1 MPLLEAAVEAV
12 ELDAFA
18 KEIPDLVFHGT
29 TAYSLFKAEAKK
41 VPVSNQSNAGGVQRP
56 SFRVPFRVQ
65 AGAGIAQGTGNADSM
80 GRGTGSQWAS
90 FALAPIYLFN
100 VCEIS
105 WLAQQ
110 STDSKQKGLFAVKAQ
125 EMKNS
130 LDAAMQG
137 IEGLIN
143 ADGSGM
149 IDQIPSTATIVL
161 SGGTPAAQTASITGV
176 NVAVAFG
183 DQQVVQF
190 YSTGGVQR
198 TGGATSATISYS
210 DGPSNTLFFSTALP
224 SDVVVTDYI
233 VVAGATYGAG
243 NSLLG
248 IRAWDVNSNT
258 GIIGGLNRNAYPG
271 RLSTP
276 TINLGGAALTPG
288 VAQRAEVLLGRALGP
303 DADSIKS
310 GIWYGPPEQAFAQSN
325 LYYNVQITN
334 AQEVKGD
341 KTLDMAKK
349 FTADTFGGRKYH
361 KSWTA
366 LNNRMDLL
374 VMDNWYIG
382 ELSPLELY
390 DFGGGNVVAPV
401 PDAAGGA
408 AGSYLTS
415 HMFAYNTC
423 FNLCNAAP
431 RAGLFV
437 QNAAVPTVILK
448 IYSEISGLSGLS

>member
-1 MPLLEAAVEAV
+1 MALLEAAVEAV

-29 TAYSLFKAEAKK
+29 TAYTMFKNEATKI
-41 VPVSNQSNAGGVQRP
+41 PVSNQSNAGGVQRP

-65 AGAGIAQGTGNADSM
+65 AGAGITQGTGNADSM
-80 GRGTGSQWAS
+80 LRGSGSQWAS
-90 FALAPIYLFN
+90 FALAPVYLFN

-105 WLAQQ
+105 WLAQA

-130 LDAAMQG
+130 LDSAMQG

-143 ADGSGM
+143 SDGTGM

-161 SGGTPAAQTASITGV
+161 SGGSPAAQTASIAGI
-176 NVAVAFG
+176 NVAVAFT
-183 DQQVVQF
+183 DQQVVKF

-210 DGPSNTLFFSTALP
+210 DGPSNTLYFSTVLP

-233 VVAGATYGAG
+233 VVAGASYGSG
-243 NSLLG
+243 NSILG
-248 IRAWDVNSNT
+248 IKAWDVNSNT
-258 GIIGGLNRNAYPG
+258 GTIGGLNRNAYPG

-276 TINLGGAALTPG
+276 TINLNGAALTPG
-288 VAQRAEVLLGRALGP
+288 IAQRAEVLLTRALGP
-303 DADSIKS
+303 DAESLKS
-310 GIWYGPPEQAFAQSN
+310 GVWYGPLEQAFAQSN
-325 LYYNVQITN
+325 LMYNVQIVN

-341 KTLDMAKK
+341 KTLDMSKRY
-349 FTADTFGGRKYH
+349 FSDTFGGRKYH
-361 KSWTA
+361 KSATFVA
-366 LNNRMDLL
+366 NRMDLL
-374 VMDNWYIG
+374 IMENWYIG

-401 PDAAGGA
+401 PDVNTTNGT
-408 AGSYLTS
+408 YLTS

-423 FNLCNAAP
+423 FNLANAAP
-431 RAGLFV
+431 RAGLYI
-437 QNAAVPTVILK
+437 QNAAVPTI
-448 IYSEISGLSGLS
+448 

>member
-1 MPLLEAAVEAV
+1 MALLEAAVEAV

-29 TAYSLFKAEAKK
+29 TAYSLFKAEATN
-41 VPVSNQSNAGGVQRP
+41 VPVSNQSNAGGTVRA

-65 AGAGIAQGTGNADSM
+65 SGAAISQGTGNADSM
-80 GRGTGSQWAS
+80 GRGSGSQWAS
-90 FALAPIYLFN
+90 FALAPVYLFN

-105 WLAQQ
+105 WLAQA

-143 ADGSGM
+143 SDGSGM
-149 IDQIPSTATIVL
+149 IDQIPAGATVSL
-161 SGGTPAAQTASITGV
+161 SGGVGAQVASIVGM
-176 NVAVAFG
+176 NVAVAFS
-183 DQQVVQF
+183 DQQVVSF
-190 YSTGGVQR
+190 YSTAGVKR
-198 TGGATSATISYS
+198 TNTTTSATISYVE
-210 DGPSNTLFFSTALP
+210 GPSNTLWFSTTLP
-224 SDVVVTDYI
+224 LDVVATDY
-233 VVAGATYGAG
+233 VVVNGATYGTGA
-243 NSLLG
+243 SILG
-248 IRAWDVNSNT
+248 IKAWDVNSNVGT
-258 GIIGGLNRNAYPG
+258 IAGLNRASYPG

-276 TINLGGAALTPG
+276 TINLAGAAITPG
-288 VAQRAEVLLGRALGP
+288 IAQRAEVLLGRALGP

-325 LYYNVQITN
+325 LMYNVQIVN
-334 AQEVKGD
+334 AQEVSGD
-341 KTLDMAKK
+341 KTIDMSKK
-349 FTADTFGGRKYH
+349 YFSDTFGGRKYH

-366 LNNRMDLL
+366 INNRMDLL
-374 VMDNWYIG
+374 VLDNWYIG

-401 PDAAGGA
+401 PDINGQAGTS
-408 AGSYLTS
+408 SYLTS

-423 FNLCNAAP
+423 FNLANAAP
-431 RAGLFV
+431 RAGLYI
-437 QNAAVPTVILK
+437 QNAAVPTI
-448 IYSEISGLSGLS
+448 

>member
-1 MPLLEAAVEAV
+1 MALLEAAVEAV

-29 TAYSLFKAEAKK
+29 TAYSLFKAEATN
-41 VPVSNQSNAGGVQRP
+41 VPVSNQSNAGGTVRA

-65 AGAGIAQGTGNADSM
+65 SGAAISQGTGNADAM

-90 FALAPIYLFN
+90 FALAPVYLFN

-110 STDSKQKGLFAVKAQ
+110 STDTKQKGLFAVKAQ

-149 IDQIPSTATIVL
+149 IDQIPATAVIVL
-161 SGGTPAAQTASITGV
+161 SGGSPASQTASITGV
-176 NVAVAFG
+176 NVAVAFT

-198 TGGATSATISYS
+198 TGGRTSATISYS

-224 SDVVVTDYI
+224 SDVVVTDFI

-276 TINLGGAALTPG
+276 TINLGGAAITPG
-288 VAQRAEVLLGRALGP
+288 IAQRAEVLLGRALGP

-310 GIWYGPPEQAFAQSN
+310 GIWYGPPEQGFAQSN
-325 LYYNVQITN
+325 LMYNVQIVN
-334 AQEVKGD
+334 AQEIKGD
-341 KTLDMAKK
+341 KTLDMSKK
-349 FTADTFGGRKYH
+349 FMADTFGGRKYH

-366 LNNRMDLL
+366 IPTRMDLL
-374 VMDNWYIG
+374 VMDN
-382 ELSPLELY
+382 
-390 DFGGGNVVAPV
+390 GNINVTSCP
-401 PDAAGGA
+401 AA
-408 AGSYLTS
+408 
-415 HMFAYNTC
+415 
-423 FNLCNAAP
+423 
-431 RAGLFV
+431 
-437 QNAAVPTVILK
+437 
-448 IYSEISGLSGLS
+448 

>member
-1 MPLLEAAVEAV
+1 MALLEAAVEAV

-29 TAYSLFKAEAKK
+29 TAYSMFKAEATKI
-41 VPVSNQSNAGGVQRP
+41 PVSNQSNAGGVQRP

-65 AGAGIAQGTGNADSM
+65 GGAAISQGTGNADSM
-80 GRGTGSQWAS
+80 NRGTGSQWAS
-90 FALAPIYLFN
+90 FALAPVYLFN

-105 WLAQQ
+105 WLAQA

-125 EMKNS
+125 EMKKS

-149 IDQIPSTATIVL
+149 IDQIPATAVITPN
-161 SGGTPAAQTASITGV
+161 GGSPAAQTASIVGM
-176 NVAVAFG
+176 NVAVAFT

-190 YSTGGVQR
+190 YSTGGVLR
-198 TGGATSATISYS
+198 GVGGATTATISYS
-210 DGPSNTLFFSTALP
+210 DGPSNTLYFSTVLP
-224 SDVVVTDYI
+224 SGVVTTDYI
-233 VVAGATYGAG
+233 VVNGATYGAG
-243 NSLLG
+243 NSILG
-248 IRAWDVNSNT
+248 IKAWDVNSNT
-258 GIIGGLNRNAYPG
+258 GTIGGLNRNAYPG

-276 TINLGGAALTPG
+276 TINLAGAALTPG
-288 VAQRAEVLLGRALGP
+288 IAQRAEVLLGRALGP

-325 LYYNVQITN
+325 LYYNVQIIN
-334 AQEVKGD
+334 AQEVQGD
-341 KTLDMAKK
+341 KTLDMSKK
-349 FTADTFGGRKYH
+349 YFSDTFGGRKYH

-366 LNNRMDLL
+366 INNRMDLL
-374 VMDNWYIG
+374 VLDNWYIG

-401 PDAAGGA
+401 PDINGQSGTS
-408 AGSYLTS
+408 SYLTS

-423 FNLCNAAP
+423 FNLANSAP
-431 RAGLFV
+431 RAGLLRTSSF
-437 QNAAVPTVILK
+437 N
-448 IYSEISGLSGLS
+448 

>member
-1 MPLLEAAVEAV
+1 MALLEAAVEAV

-29 TAYSLFKAEAKK
+29 SGYSLFKSEAKT
-41 VPVSNQSNAGGVQRP
+41 VPVSNQSNAGGTARP

-65 AGAGIAQGTGNADSM
+65 SGAGISQGTGNADGM
-80 GRGTGSQWAS
+80 GRGSGSQWAS
-90 FALAPIYLFN
+90 FALAPVYLFN

-105 WLAQQ
+105 WLAQA
-110 STDSKQKGLFAVKAQ
+110 STDSKEKGLFAVKAQ

-161 SGGTPAAQTASITGV
+161 SGGSPAAQTASIVGL
-176 NVAVAFG
+176 NVAVAFS

-198 TGGATSATISYS
+198 TGGGRSSATISYV
-210 DGPSNTLFFSTALP
+210 DGPSNALYFSTALP
-224 SDVVVTDYI
+224 SDVVATDFI
-233 VVAGATYGAG
+233 VVAGATFGSG

-258 GIIGGLNRNAYPG
+258 GTIGGLNRNAFPG

-276 TINLGGAALTPG
+276 TINLAGAALTPG

-325 LYYNVQITN
+325 LMYNVQIAN
-334 AQEVKGD
+334 AQDIKGD

-349 FTADTFGGRKYH
+349 FFADTFGNRKYH

-366 LNNRMDLL
+366 LASRMDLL
-374 VMDNWYIG
+374 VMDNWYLG
-382 ELSPLELY
+382 ELSSLELY
-390 DFGGGNVVAPV
+390 DFGGGSVVAPV
-401 PDAAGGA
+401 PDIGNGTSGA
-408 AGSYLTS
+408 ATYLTS

-423 FNLCNAAP
+423 FNLANAAP
-431 RAGLFV
+431 RAGLFI
-437 QNAAVPTVILK
+437 QNAAIPTV
-448 IYSEISGLSGLS
+448 

>member
-1 MPLLEAAVEAV
+1 MALLEAAVEAV

-18 KEIPDLVFHGT
+18 KDIPDLVFKGT
-29 TAYSLFKAEAKK
+29 TAYSLFKAEATK
-41 VPVSNQSNAGGVQRP
+41 VPVSNQSNAGGTQRA

-65 AGAGIAQGTGNADSM
+65 AGSGISQGTGNADSM

-90 FALAPIYLFN
+90 FALAPVYLFN

-105 WLAQQ
+105 WLAQAA
-110 STDSKQKGLFAVKAQ
+110 TDSKQKGLFAVKAQ

-143 ADGSGM
+143 SDGSGM
-149 IDQIPSTATIVL
+149 IDQIPTTATIVL
-161 SGGTPAAQTASITGV
+161 SGGSPAAQTASITGI

-190 YSTGGVQR
+190 YSTGGVKR
-198 TGGATSATISYS
+198 TGGGLTSATISYS

-224 SDVVVTDYI
+224 SDVVTTDYI

-258 GIIGGLNRNAYPG
+258 GTIGGLNRNAYPG

-276 TINLGGAALTPG
+276 TINLGGAAITPG
-288 VAQRAEVLLGRALGP
+288 LAQRAEVLLGRALGP

-325 LYYNVQITN
+325 LQYNVQIVN
-334 AQEVKGD
+334 AQELKGD
-341 KTLDMAKK
+341 KTMDMAKK
-349 FTADTFGGRKYH
+349 SFADTFGGRRYH

-366 LNNRMDLL
+366 VNNRMDLL
-374 VMDNWYIG
+374 VMDNWYMG

-401 PDAAGGA
+401 PDIGA
-408 AGSYLTS
+408 SLGASSSSYLTS

-423 FNLCNAAP
+423 FNLCNSAP

-437 QNAAVPTVILK
+437 QNAAVPTV
-448 IYSEISGLSGLS
+448 

>member
-1 MPLLEAAVEAV
+1 M
-12 ELDAFA
+12 
-18 KEIPDLVFHGT
+18 
-29 TAYSLFKAEAKK
+29 FKAEATKI
-41 VPVSNQSNAGGVQRP
+41 PVSNQSNAGGVQRP

-65 AGAGIAQGTGNADSM
+65 AGAGISQGTGNADSM
-80 GRGTGSQWAS
+80 NRGTGSQWAS
-90 FALAPIYLFN
+90 FALAPVYLFN

-105 WLAQQ
+105 WLAQA

-143 ADGSGM
+143 SDGSGM
-149 IDQIPSTATIVL
+149 IDQIPSTATVVL
-161 SGGTPAAQTASITGV
+161 SGGSPASQTASITGV

-190 YSTGGVQR
+190 FSTGGVQR
-198 TGGATSATISYS
+198 TGGRTSATISYS
-210 DGPSNTLFFSTALP
+210 DGPSNTLYFSTPLP
-224 SDVVVTDYI
+224 SDVVTTDFI

-243 NSLLG
+243 NSILG
-248 IRAWDVNSNT
+248 IKAWDVNSNT
-258 GIIGGLNRNAYPG
+258 GTIGGLNRNAYPG

-276 TINLGGAALTPG
+276 TINLAGAALTPG
-288 VAQRAEVLLGRALGP
+288 IAQRAEVLLGRALGP

-325 LYYNVQITN
+325 LQYNVQIVNT
-334 AQEVKGD
+334 QDLKGEN
-341 KTLDMAKK
+341 TLDMAKK
-349 FTADTFGGRKYH
+349 YFSDTFGGRKYH

-366 LNNRMDLL
+366 INNRMDLL
-374 VMDNWYIG
+374 VLDNWYIG

-401 PDAAGGA
+401 PDISSTTGTA
-408 AGSYLTS
+408 SYLTS
-415 HMFAYNTC
+415 HMLNIT
-423 FNLCNAAP
+423 L
-431 RAGLFV
+431 GHV
-437 QNAAVPTVILK
+437 
-448 IYSEISGLSGLS
+448 

>member
-1 MPLLEAAVEAV
+1 VRCGTFVLQGINLAALLEAAVEAV

-29 TAYSLFKAEAKK
+29 TAYSLFKNEATKI
-41 VPVSNQSNAGGVQRP
+41 PVSNQSAAGGTTRP

-65 AGAGIAQGTGNADSM
+65 AGSGISQGTGNADGM

-90 FALAPIYLFN
+90 FALAPVYLFN

-105 WLAQQ
+105 WLAQA
-110 STDSKQKGLFAVKAQ
+110 STDSKSKGLFAVKAQ

-130 LDAAMQG
+130 LDSAMQG

-143 ADGSGM
+143 SDGTGM

-161 SGGTPAAQTASITGV
+161 SGGSPAAQTASITGV
-176 NVAVAFG
+176 NVAVAFC
-183 DQQVVQF
+183 DQQVVKF

-198 TGGATSATISYS
+198 TGGVSSSTISYA
-210 DGPSNTLFFSTALP
+210 DGPSNTLFFSTNLP
-224 SDVVVTDYI
+224 SDVVATDYI
-233 VVAGATYGAG
+233 VVAGASYGSG
-243 NSLLG
+243 NSILG
-248 IRAWDVNSNT
+248 IKAWDVNSNT
-258 GIIGGLNRNAYPG
+258 GTIGGLNRNAYPG

-276 TINLGGAALTPG
+276 TINLNGAALTPG
-288 VAQRAEVLLGRALGP
+288 IAQRAEILLGRALGP
-303 DADSIKS
+303 DAEGIKS

-325 LYYNVQITN
+325 LMYNVQIVN

-349 FTADTFGGRKYH
+349 GFADTFGGRRYH
-361 KSWTA
+361 KSYTA
-366 LNNRMDLL
+366 NANRMDLL
-374 VMDNWYIG
+374 VLSNWYIG

-401 PDAAGGA
+401 PDISASNSTT
-408 AGSYLTS
+408 SYLTS

-423 FNLCNAAP
+423 FNLANSAP
-431 RAGLFV
+431 RMGLYI
-437 QNAAVPTVILK
+437 QNAAVPTV
-448 IYSEISGLSGLS
+448 

>member
-1 MPLLEAAVEAV
+1 MALLEAAVEAV

-29 TAYSLFKAEAKK
+29 TAYSMFKAEATNI
-41 VPVSNQSNAGGVQRP
+41 PVSNQSNAGGTQRP

-65 AGAGIAQGTGNADSM
+65 GGSSIAQGTGNADSM

-90 FALAPIYLFN
+90 FAIAPIYLFN

-105 WLAQQ
+105 WLAQA
-110 STDSKQKGLFAVKAQ
+110 STDSRQKGLFAVKAQ

-130 LDAAMQG
+130 LDSAMQG

-149 IDQIPSTATIVL
+149 IDQIPATAVIVL

-176 NVAVAFG
+176 NVAVAFT

-190 YSTGGVQR
+190 YSVGGVLRSGGR
-198 TGGATSATISYS
+198 TTATISYS

-224 SDVVVTDYI
+224 SDVVTTDYI

-243 NSLLG
+243 NSILG
-248 IRAWDVNSNT
+248 IKAWDVNSNVGT
-258 GIIGGLNRNAYPG
+258 IGGLNRNAYPG

-276 TINLGGAALTPG
+276 TINLAGAAITPG
-288 VAQRAEVLLGRALGP
+288 LAQRAEVLLGRALGP

-325 LYYNVQITN
+325 LQYNVQIVN
-334 AQEVKGD
+334 AQELKGE
-341 KTLDMAKK
+341 KTMDMSKK
-349 FTADTFGGRKYH
+349 YFSDTFGGRKYH

-366 LNNRMDLL
+366 TASRMDLL
-374 VMDNWYIG
+374 VLDNWYIG
-382 ELSPLELY
+382 ELSALELY

-401 PDAAGGA
+401 PDASQGA

-415 HMFAYNTC
+415 HMFALTNT
-423 FNLCNAAP
+423 L
-431 RAGLFV
+431 
-437 QNAAVPTVILK
+437 
-448 IYSEISGLSGLS
+448 

>member
-12 ELDAFA
+12 EIDAFA

-29 TAYSLFKAEAKK
+29 TGYSLFKAEAKK

-65 AGAGIAQGTGNADSM
+65 AGSGISQGTGNADSI

-90 FALAPIYLFN
+90 FALAPVYLFN

-130 LDAAMQG
+130 LDSAMQG

-149 IDQIPSTATIVL
+149 IDQIPTTATIVL
-161 SGGTPAAQTASITGV
+161 SGGSPASQTASITGV
-176 NVAVAFG
+176 NVAVAFT

-198 TGGATSATISYS
+198 TGGRTSATISYS

-224 SDVVVTDYI
+224 SDVVTTDYI

-276 TINLGGAALTPG
+276 TINLGGAALTPA

-310 GIWYGPPEQAFAQSN
+310 GIWYGPPEQAVAQSN

-349 FTADTFGGRKYH
+349 YTADTFGGRKYH

-366 LNNRMDLL
+366 INNRMDLL
-374 VMDNWYIG
+374 VLDNWYIG

-401 PDAAGGA
+401 PDSSVADGQR
-408 AGSYLTS
+408 SYLTS
-415 HMFAYNTC
+415 HMFTYNTC
-423 FNLCNAAP
+423 FFN
-431 RAGLFV
+431 
-437 QNAAVPTVILK
+437 
-448 IYSEISGLSGLS
+448 

>member
-1 MPLLEAAVEAV
+1 MALLEAAVEAV

-29 TAYSLFKAEAKK
+29 TAYSLFKAEATKI
-41 VPVSNQSNAGGVQRP
+41 PVSNQSNAGGTQRP

-65 AGAGIAQGTGNADSM
+65 AGSAISQGTGNADSM

-90 FALAPIYLFN
+90 FALAPVYLFN

-105 WLAQQ
+105 WLAQA
-110 STDSKQKGLFAVKAQ
+110 STDSRQKGLFAVKAQ

-130 LDAAMQG
+130 LDSAMQG

-143 ADGSGM
+143 SDGSGM
-149 IDQIPSTATIVL
+149 IDQIPATAVIVRA
-161 SGGTPAAQTASITGV
+161 GGSPAAQTASITGV
-176 NVAVAFG
+176 NVAVAFT

-190 YSTGGVQR
+190 YSVGGVLR
-198 TGGATSATISYS
+198 TGGRSSATISYS

-224 SDVVVTDYI
+224 SDVVVTDFI

-248 IRAWDVNSNT
+248 IRAWDVNSNVGT
-258 GIIGGLNRNAYPG
+258 IGGLNRNAYPG

-276 TINLGGAALTPG
+276 TINLAGAAITPG
-288 VAQRAEVLLGRALGP
+288 IAQRAEVLLGRALGP

-310 GIWYGPPEQAFAQSN
+310 GVWYGPPEQAFAQSN
-325 LYYNVQITN
+325 LMYNVQIAN
-334 AQEVKGD
+334 AQDIKGE
-341 KTLDMAKK
+341 KTLDMSKK
-349 FTADTFGGRKYH
+349 FFADTFGGRKYH

-366 LNNRMDLL
+366 IPSRMDLL

-401 PDAAGGA
+401 PDSAGGA
-408 AGSYLTS
+408 QGSYLTS
-415 HMFAYNTC
+415 HMFALTNV
-423 FNLCNAAP
+423 
-431 RAGLFV
+431 RG
-437 QNAAVPTVILK
+437 K
-448 IYSEISGLSGLS
+448 

>member
-1 MPLLEAAVEAV
+1 MSALLEAAVEAV
-12 ELDAFA
+12 EIDAFA

-29 TAYSLFKAEAKK
+29 TAYSLFKAEATNI
-41 VPVSNQSNAGGVQRP
+41 PVSNQSNAGGVQRP

-65 AGAGIAQGTGNADSM
+65 GGSSIAQGTGNADSM

-90 FALAPIYLFN
+90 FALAPVYLFN

-105 WLAQQ
+105 WLAQA
-110 STDSKQKGLFAVKAQ
+110 STDNKQKGLFAVKAQ

-130 LDAAMQG
+130 LDSAMQG

-149 IDQIPSTATIVL
+149 IDQIPATAVIVL
-161 SGGTPAAQTASITGV
+161 SGGSPAAQTASITGV
-176 NVAVAFG
+176 NVAVAFT

-190 YSTGGVQR
+190 YSTGGVKR
-198 TGGATSATISYS
+198 TGGGITSATISYS

-233 VVAGATYGAG
+233 VVSGATYGAG
-243 NSLLG
+243 NSILG
-248 IRAWDVNSNT
+248 IRAWDVNSNIGT
-258 GIIGGLNRNAYPG
+258 IGGLNRNAYPG

-276 TINLGGAALTPG
+276 TINLGGAAITPG
-288 VAQRAEVLLGRALGP
+288 LAQRAEVLLGRALGP
-303 DADSIKS
+303 DADAIKS

-325 LYYNVQITN
+325 LNYNVQITN
-334 AQEVKGD
+334 AQDVKGE

-349 FTADTFGGRKYH
+349 YFSDTFGGRKYH

-374 VMDNWYIG
+374 VLDNWYIG

-401 PDAAGGA
+401 PDTSSANGST
-408 AGSYLTS
+408 SYLTS

-423 FNLCNAAP
+423 FNLANAAP
-431 RAGLFV
+431 RAGLYI
-437 QNAAVPTVILK
+437 QNAAVPTV
-448 IYSEISGLSGLS
+448 

>member
-1 MPLLEAAVEAV
+1 MPLVEAAVEAV

-29 TAYSLFKAEAKK
+29 TAYSLFKAEATNI
-41 VPVSNQSNAGGVQRP
+41 PVSNQSNAGGTQRP

-65 AGAGIAQGTGNADSM
+65 AGAAIAQGTGNADSM

-90 FALAPIYLFN
+90 FAIAPVYLFN

-105 WLAQQ
+105 WLAQA

-143 ADGSGM
+143 GDGSGM
-149 IDQIPSTATIVL
+149 IDQIPTTAVIVL
-161 SGGTPAAQTASITGV
+161 NGGTPAAQTASITGV
-176 NVAVAFG
+176 NVAVAFT

-190 YSTGGVQR
+190 YSTGGAQR
-198 TGGATSATISYS
+198 TGGRTSATISYS
-210 DGPSNTLFFSTALP
+210 DGPSNTLFFSTPLP

-233 VVAGATYGAG
+233 VVSGATYGAG
-243 NSLLG
+243 NTLLG

-258 GIIGGLNRNAYPG
+258 GTIGGLNRNAYPG

-276 TINLGGAALTPG
+276 TINLGGAAITPG
-288 VAQRAEVLLGRALGP
+288 LAQRAEVLLGRALGP
-303 DADSIKS
+303 AADSIKS

-325 LYYNVQITN
+325 LMYNVQIAN
-334 AQEVKGD
+334 AQDIQGD
-341 KTLDMAKK
+341 KTLDMSKK
-349 FTADTFGGRKYH
+349 YFSETFGGRKYH
-361 KSWTA
+361 KSWTSVP
-366 LNNRMDLL
+366 NRMDLL

-382 ELSPLELY
+382 ELSALELY

-401 PDAAGGA
+401 PDASQGA

-415 HMFAYNTC
+415 HMFAYNCC
-423 FNLCNAAP
+423 FNLANSAP
-431 RAGLFV
+431 RAGLYV
-437 QNAAVPTVILK
+437 QNAAVPTV
-448 IYSEISGLSGLS
+448 

>member
-1 MPLLEAAVEAV
+1 ML
-12 ELDAFA
+12 
-18 KEIPDLVFHGT
+18 
-29 TAYSLFKAEAKK
+29 
-41 VPVSNQSNAGGVQRP
+41 
-56 SFRVPFRVQ
+56 
-65 AGAGIAQGTGNADSM
+65 
-80 GRGTGSQWAS
+80 RGSGSQWAS
-90 FALAPIYLFN
+90 FALAPVYLFN

-105 WLAQQ
+105 WLAQA

-143 ADGSGM
+143 SDGSGM
-149 IDQIPSTATIVL
+149 IDQIPATAVIVL
-161 SGGTPAAQTASITGV
+161 AGGTPAAQTASISPV
-176 NVAVAFG
+176 NVAVAFT
-183 DQQVVQF
+183 DQQVVKF

-198 TGGATSATISYS
+198 VGGATTATISYS

-224 SDVVVTDYI
+224 TDVVATDYI
-233 VVAGATYGAG
+233 VVNGASYGAG
-243 NSLLG
+243 NSILG
-248 IRAWDVNSNT
+248 IKAWDVNSNT
-258 GIIGGLNRNAYPG
+258 GTIGGLNRNAYPG

-288 VAQRAEVLLGRALGP
+288 IAQRAEVLLGRALGP

-325 LYYNVQITN
+325 LMYNVQIAN
-334 AQEVKGD
+334 AQEIKGE
-341 KTLDMAKK
+341 KTLDMSKK
-349 FTADTFGGRKYH
+349 YFSDTFGGRKYH

-366 LNNRMDLL
+366 SPNRMDLL
-374 VMDNWYIG
+374 VMENWYIG

-401 PDAAGGA
+401 PDIGTTG
-408 AGSYLTS
+408 GSYLTS

-423 FNLCNAAP
+423 FS
-431 RAGLFV
+431 
-437 QNAAVPTVILK
+437 K
-448 IYSEISGLSGLS
+448 